1 MIKSYNEFVNEQLSK
16 NDIYPFLLKGVLDV
30 LNNHQDD
37 VEYMTVEKDEKNVKI
52 VISSAS
58 DKPMR
63 ELDNDITF
71 LILPDN
77 FKPNVGVGMETGS
90 YKKNTE
96 ITKFDFSKDPK
107 LVELAKVLYKDAVS
121 MSGYGDVT
129 SIYFV
134 VKY

>member
-37 VEYMTVEKDEKNVKI
+37 VEYMTVEKDEKTAKI

-58 DKPMR
+58 DKPIR

-71 LILPDN
+71 FILPDN

-107 LVELAKVLYKDAVS
+107 LVELAKVLYKDIVS

>member
-37 VEYMTVEKDEKNVKI
+37 VEYMTVEKDDKTAKI

-71 LILPDN
+71 FILPDN

-107 LVELAKVLYKDAVS
+107 LVELAKVLYKDVVS

>member
-1 MIKSYNEFVNEQLSK
+1 MIKRYDEFVNEQLSK

-37 VEYMTVEKDEKNVKI
+37 VEYMTVEKDEKTAKI

-58 DKPMR
+58 DKPIR

-71 LILPDN
+71 FILPDN

-107 LVELAKVLYKDAVS
+107 LVELAKVLYKDVVS

>member
-37 VEYMTVEKDEKNVKI
+37 VEYMTMEKDEKTAKI

-58 DKPMR
+58 DKPIR

-71 LILPDN
+71 FILPDN

-107 LVELAKVLYKDAVS
+107 LVELAKVLYKDVVS

>member
-63 ELDNDITF
+63 ELNNDITF
-71 LILPDN
+71 FILPDN
-77 FKPNVGVGMETGS
+77 FNPNVGVGIETGS

-107 LVELAKVLYKDAVS
+107 LVELAKVLYKDVVS